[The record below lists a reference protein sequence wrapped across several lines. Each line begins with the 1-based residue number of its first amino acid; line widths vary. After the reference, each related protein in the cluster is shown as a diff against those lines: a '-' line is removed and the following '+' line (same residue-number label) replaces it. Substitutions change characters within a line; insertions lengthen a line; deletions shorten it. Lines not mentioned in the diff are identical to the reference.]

1 MSRQA
6 NPAVIGGFVVGAIA
20 LLVVGL
26 VLFGSGRY
34 FQDITTAVLYF
45 DGDVQG
51 LNAGAAV
58 KFRGVKI
65 GEVTGIDTYIDSKTL
80 KVHIPV
86 TVNLVNVRKIT
97 ADVARARGVSG
108 FEALVAG
115 GLRGQLRTESLVTGL
130 LFVQL
135 DFYPDA
141 PPPDRPL
148 VDQVTGLNE
157 IPTVPTVLQEAQT
170 TVRQLVDRL
179 GKLPL
184 ENMLHSLNG
193 VLAGAD
199 HLLNHPGV
207 RKAPEDLEAALAD
220 VRRVSQRTEAELG
233 PLLTNATAALKN
245 INLLA
250 AELRPVVARAE
261 TTLGTVDKLANEDGA
276 RLLKRLDEA
285 VVQATITLQETRVA
299 MAGVTELTAPTS
311 AAGHQLRDTLTEV
324 SAAARAVNEL
334 AEALEA
340 QPNAVIFGRQTEV
353 AE

>member
-6 NPAVIGGFVVGAIA
+6 NPALIGGFILGAIS

-45 DGDVQG
+45 EGDVQG
-51 LNAGAAV
+51 LNVGAAV

-65 GEVTGIDTYIDSKTL
+65 GEVTSINTYFDPETL
-80 KVHIPV
+80 EVRIPV
-86 TVNLVNVRKIT
+86 TVNLINVRKIT
-97 ADVARARGVSG
+97 ANAFRGKSNG
-108 FEALVAG
+108 FKVLVDG

-141 PPPDRPL
+141 PAPDHPL
-148 VDQVTGLNE
+148 VDSMTGLNE

-184 ENMLHSLNG
+184 DNMLQSLNG

-199 HLLNHPGV
+199 KLLNAPGV
-207 RKAPEDLEAALAD
+207 QQAPEDLQAALAD
-220 VRRVSQRTEAELG
+220 VRRVSQRTDAQLG
-233 PLLTNATAALKN
+233 PLLENATAALAN

-250 AELRPVVARAE
+250 AELRPVVTRAE
-261 TTLGTVDKLANEDGA
+261 QTLTTVDDLANKDGV

-285 VVQATITLQETRVA
+285 VVQANVTLRETQAA
-299 MAGVTELTAPTS
+299 MAGVSDLTLPTS
-311 AAGHQLRDTLTEV
+311 ATGHQLRSTLTEV
-324 SAAARAVNEL
+324 SAAARAVNDL

-340 QPNAVIFGRQTEV
+340 QPNAVIFGKQ
-353 AE
+353 AELAE